1 MAPMTTRDRGLR
13 RLYVRS
19 LPFVLAAVAS
29 VNLTISTWLEPQGPP
44 IRLHDEGSLTYLV
57 HFEQRTTHRRYG
69 FYMELGDVAAGQV
82 LRVPEG
88 APIEVWMTRGLSEVE
103 LQVSEYDPS
112 ALPTEA
118 IPHGEPLGVLATRRD
133 GDFPYW
139 ILPGQGHRWLGYYR
153 DGIVIVP
160 DSVSQPSGGGS

>member
-1 MAPMTTRDRGLR
+1 MSVRGSRLR

-19 LPFVLAAVAS
+19 LPLVLASVAVI
-29 VNLTISTWLEPQGPP
+29 NLSISTWIQPRGAP
-44 IRLHDEGSLTYLV
+44 IRLHDEGSLTHLV

-88 APIEVWMTRGLSEVE
+88 APIEVWMTSGLSGVE

-112 ALPTEA
+112 ALPPEA
-118 IPHGEPLGVLATRRD
+118 IPHGEPLGVLSTRRN

-139 ILPGQGHRWLGYYR
+139 ILPGDGPWWMGYHQ

-160 DSVSQPSGGGS
+160 HSVAQPPGGGS